1 MQAEITVHRGRI
13 AMKPILTLF
22 APRPPFLSSPIS
34 SNIPPPFS
42 PSITIHIHI
51 ERFIVLYRASDA
63 NATTRRRFLCK
74 YLFARPPSFPDILSP
89 LPLPERFPERCVG
102 GPVFRKIF
110 RRKVAFYVPFNIHRD
125 CIHSIFRATCAEE
138 GIICL
143 HRSIEIYGSVF
154 LAIIDGWMEF
164 WTHGH
169 SKSLR
174 KELAN
179 HRE

>member
-1 MQAEITVHRGRI
+1 MHRGRI

-22 APRPPFLSSPIS
+22 APPFLSSPIS

-89 LPLPERFPERCVG
+89 LPLPERFPERRVG

-164 WTHGH
+164 W
-169 SKSLR
+169 SLKVAEKR
-174 KELAN
+174 TGQPPRIGPLSI
-179 HRE
+179 

>member
-1 MQAEITVHRGRI
+1 MR
-13 AMKPILTLF
+13 
-22 APRPPFLSSPIS
+22 RPVGDFYVNTCL
-34 SNIPPPFS
+34 
-42 PSITIHIHI
+42 
-51 ERFIVLYRASDA
+51 LA
-63 NATTRRRFLCK
+63 
-74 YLFARPPSFPDILSP
+74 PPSFPDILSP
-89 LPLPERFPERCVG
+89 LPLPERFPERRVG

-143 HRSIEIYGSVF
+143 HRSIEIYGFVF

>member
-1 MQAEITVHRGRI
+1 MYVRCRPRSPCI

-89 LPLPERFPERCVG
+89 LPLPERFPERRVG

>member
-1 MQAEITVHRGRI
+1 MHRGRI

-42 PSITIHIHI
+42 LSITIHIHI

-89 LPLPERFPERCVG
+89 LPLPERFPERRVG

-164 WTHGH
+164 W
-169 SKSLR
+169 SLKVAEKR
-174 KELAN
+174 TGQPPRIGPLSI
-179 HRE
+179 